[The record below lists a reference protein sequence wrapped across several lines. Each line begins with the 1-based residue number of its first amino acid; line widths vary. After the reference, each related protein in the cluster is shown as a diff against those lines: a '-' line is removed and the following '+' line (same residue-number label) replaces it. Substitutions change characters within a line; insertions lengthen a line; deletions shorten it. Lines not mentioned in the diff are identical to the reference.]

1 MFPVCNSTVNRIH
14 ILVNLWSDSWA
25 IVEQWLTGTVAQWL
39 GCCAGDSVKAA
50 TVGSTP
56 CEATMGS
63 TPGQDRVKDFFFK
76 SSESHLVQTVQCL
89 SHLHMLATHWRC
101 AGDPVKAAA
110 LGSTPCRATV
120 GPTPGQNRVKDP
132 FLALRSHTL
141 CRLFSA
147 CLTFTCSPHTG
158 AVLVIQ

>member
-1 MFPVCNSTVNRIH
+1 MKYN
-14 ILVNLWSDSWA
+14 A
-25 IVEQWLTGTVAQWL
+25 EQW
-39 GCCAGDSVKAA
+39 SNMRVKGA
-50 TVGSTP
+50 ST
-56 CEATMGS
+56 GS

-110 LGSTPCRATV
+110 RGSTPCRATV

-147 CLTFTCSPHTG
+147 CLTFMCSPHAMMEMHVKIPCSAFIMERPNG
-158 AVLVIQ
+158 Q